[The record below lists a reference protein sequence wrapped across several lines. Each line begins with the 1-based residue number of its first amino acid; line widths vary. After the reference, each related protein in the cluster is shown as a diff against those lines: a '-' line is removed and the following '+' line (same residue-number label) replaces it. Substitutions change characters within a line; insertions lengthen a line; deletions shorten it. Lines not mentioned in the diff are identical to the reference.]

1 MVVLCLLLAWLT
13 RLFRFHAMGFLAKLS
28 FAWFFCDFL
37 GSAFFLLFFALW
49 RANWLG
55 LMRFW
60 AFFDLSWLSLRPWF
74 WLPAQLLQKWLV
86 PLQHLLLAG
95 EVEPSPWKLLEE
107 TAEFEQE
114 RPRDELQN
122 NATKTATRTPQDRRL
137 PPEESLLLLPDGL
150 WKWLSLKVSLKLSLK
165 LVVVLQRKLETA
177 ELEQRKLQRKK
188 SFQKTCQAQRRRQS
202 CSSPTS

>member
-1 MVVLCLLLAWLT
+1 MGLELAE
-13 RLFRFHAMGFLAKLS
+13 LS
-28 FAWFFCDFL
+28 FAWFFAIFL
-37 GSAFFLLFFALW
+37 VGIFWLFFALW

-60 AFFDLSWLSLRPWF
+60 AFFDLSWFCLRPWF

-95 EVEPSPWKLLEE
+95 EVEPSPWELLEE

-114 RPRDELQN
+114 SPRDELQD
-122 NATKTATRTPQDRRL
+122 NATKTATRTPQDSKL
-137 PPEESLLLLPDGL
+137 PEESLLLLPDGL
-150 WKWLSLKVSLKLSLK
+150 WKWLSLKGSLKLSLK

-177 ELEQRKLQRKK
+177 ELEQRKSSKEKK
-188 SFQKTCQAQRRRQS
+188 FFQKTCGV
-202 CSSPTS
+202 